1 MNRLTLKS
9 IAVAVLMASA
19 VPPLH
24 AADKPKADGERARRA
39 EILQR
44 KLQEEKAALEAQ
56 LETARRET
64 EAEAAA
70 AQRAKGSV
78 NRAQIE
84 LGKLRTELS
93 ASTAAQTALRADLTA
108 GTAAL
113 TDLQAQQATERAQ
126 WQRSAAATE
135 QERIRLEDSRQR
147 IEESLARLELTLADA
162 RTRYEARE
170 RQLTEALSQ
179 TKAVLARSEFVRGA
193 LEQTLAERTRALLAS
208 ETNRQ
213 GLARTARELLVRFEQ
228 KSCLDAASQKEP
240 VFQFRRAAIE
250 TDVDRYRDVIDNLM
264 INPEPL
270 PGR

>member
-19 VPPLH
+19 VAPLH

-70 AQRAKGSV
+70 AQRAKGSF

-84 LGKLRTELS
+84 LGKLRVELNS
-93 ASTAAQTALRADLTA
+93 STTVQAALRADLTA
-108 GTAAL
+108 GAATL

-126 WQRSAAATE
+126 WQRSTAAIE

-147 IEESLARLELTLADA
+147 LEESLTQLELTLAET
-162 RTRYEARE
+162 RTRHEARE
-170 RQLTEALSQ
+170 RQLAEALSQ
-179 TKAVLARSEFVRGA
+179 TKAVLARSESVRGA
-193 LEQTLAERTRALLAS
+193 LERTLAERTRALLAS
-208 ETNRQ
+208 DTNRE

-240 VFQFRRAAIE
+240 VFQFRRTAFE
-250 TDVDRYRDVIDNLM
+250 TDADRYRDVIDNLM